1 MAEEFENINGQ
12 AEAQEAKAEGLKG
25 KAEEL
30 KENISEK
37 AEELKENISEKAEDL
52 KEKADEFK
60 ENVKEKAEEFKE
72 NVKEKAEDARDKA
85 EEAIDKVKAE
95 IDDYTE
101 EIDPEDIKKNKVM
114 AVLSYFGI
122 LVLIP
127 ILCAKNSKFARFHAN
142 QGLVLFIIEALVFPL
157 LSIIFKGWVLLNW
170 ILGLLGLVIFV
181 FAVLG
186 IVYAVQG
193 KAKEIPILGNIKI
206 LK

>member
-12 AEAQEAKAEGLKG
+12 AEAQETRAEGLKE

-37 AEELKENISEKAEDL
+37 AEELKENISEKAEEL

-60 ENVKEKAEEFKE
+60 ENVKEKAGEFKE
-72 NVKEKAEDARDKA
+72 NVKEKAEDAKEKA
-85 EEAIDKVKAE
+85 EETIDKVKAE

-114 AVLSYFGI
+114 AVLSYIGI

-127 ILCAKNSKFARFHAN
+127 ILCAKDSKFARFHAN
-142 QGLVLFIIEALVFPL
+142 QGLVLFIIEIIAIPVLGL
-157 LSIIFKGWVLLNW
+157 IFKGW
-170 ILGLLGLVIFV
+170 ILRILSIICFA
-181 FAVLG
+181 FAVIG

-193 KAKEIPILGNIKI
+193 KAKELPVLGNIKI